1 MTAPT
6 TWRTALVTGAS
17 RGIGHGIACELA
29 SRGYGLTVLSRSS
42 RSLKA
47 LEDEF
52 RAKGAAEVT
61 TVVGD
66 LANRADVAKVVQV
79 HDGVFGSMNVLALS
93 GGVGTAAPVDA
104 LTQRRID
111 KTVEVNFGSALTL
124 VRDSLPLLRKA
135 AGDDPQRGTRVIALS
150 SITGVFAEP
159 GLAVYGASKAALTSF
174 METLNAEES
183 GRGVMAT
190 AICPGYVNTEMSAW
204 TTDVIPASTMIPVE
218 DVVRVVA
225 MLLDLGSTTSITQ
238 MVLTRSGTLGY
249 FA

>member
-1 MTAPT
+1 MTAPAVC
-6 TWRTALVTGAS
+6 RTALITGAS

-29 SRGYGLTVLSRSS
+29 SRGYGLTVLSRSD

-52 RAKGAAEVT
+52 RAKGAAAVT

-66 LANRADVAKVVQV
+66 LSNRADVSEVVQV
-79 HDGVFGSMNVLALS
+79 HNGVFGSMNVLALS

-111 KTVEVNFGSALTL
+111 KTVEVNFASALTL

-135 AGDDPQRGTRVIALS
+135 ARDDPQRGARVIALS
-150 SITGVFAEP
+150 SLTGIFAEP
-159 GLAVYGASKAALTSF
+159 GLAVYGASKAALVSL
-174 METLNAEES
+174 METVNAEES
-183 GRGVMAT
+183 GNGVMAT
-190 AICPGYVNTEMSAW
+190 AICPGYVDTDMSAW

-218 DVVRVVA
+218 DVVRVA
-225 MLLDLGSTTSITQ
+225 GMLLDLGATTAITKL
-238 MVLTRSGTLGY
+238 VLTRSGTPGY
-249 FA
+249 IA